1 MAAENTEFN
10 TALFMEE
17 VQKYPAIYNK
27 FCKDYKNKFV
37 RMNIWKAIGE
47 KFALDAAEAERK
59 YKNVRT
65 AYGRYLRKKRSV
77 PSGSGRDAV
86 PSPAEFS
93 NLDWLANHINQRP
106 STVTNMQSRVESE
119 DDADHGEEAESP
131 NNVKDSLEYEERS
144 SEDESL
150 LQSET
155 SVSPATDSPSSSA
168 AAANDGQPKRNSKE
182 KGKTTANI
190 TKSTTKRPWASNA
203 RKAKDY
209 DIDMALLK
217 TATSLADR
225 VLQPEQP
232 KKSRTEEEED
242 EDAIYCRSLAN
253 RLRNLPVHVKGYVR
267 LQIEQLMYQAQFS
280 DHPVAGMSS
289 GMFPGISTGMTYQ
302 MPEYTRLQPL

>member
-1 MAAENTEFN
+1 MAAEKKELN

-37 RMNIWKAIGE
+37 RMNIWEAIGD
-47 KFALDAAEAERK
+47 KFALDAAEAEKK
-59 YKNVRT
+59 YKNLRT

-106 STVTNMQSRVESE
+106 STVTNMQNRVESE
-119 DDADHGEEAESP
+119 DDADHGEETESP
-131 NNVKDSLEYEERS
+131 NNVEDSLEYVERS

-150 LQSET
+150 LQFER

-168 AAANDGQPKRNSKE
+168 AAKGGESKRSSKE

-190 TKSTTKRPWASNA
+190 IKSTTKRPWASNA

-209 DIDMALLK
+209 DRYGFTKNCNKL
-217 TATSLADR
+217 
-225 VLQPEQP
+225 
-232 KKSRTEEEED
+232 SR
-242 EDAIYCRSLAN
+242 
-253 RLRNLPVHVKGYVR
+253 
-267 LQIEQLMYQAQFS
+267 
-280 DHPVAGMSS
+280 
-289 GMFPGISTGMTYQ
+289 
-302 MPEYTRLQPL
+302 